1 MPRFYNF
8 YANSSPTQLLG
19 LHVLVSLSGQ
29 LRLLSPL
36 GWFDC
41 IEIQICQKKSEMNDH
56 NTTSRCFCLWK
67 YLFALKK
74 DKDSQFFSFSS
85 TRPFFCKKSCVIKKL
100 YFLSVKVYQD
110 LCKKNIFN
118 WSKIIK
124 WAMISWHLK
133 AVKSTSC
140 WPERRWHVRQIILM
154 EDPQISSEL
163 NDWIT
168 SLVLV
173 ISLLFFSKIQPHN
186 PSIGVI
192 LLFSHFSC
200 LFRRGNRDARL
211 CSPTLC
217 LISNET
223 IVNAIMIKRK
233 REIGITFEKLTKR
246 YTIVIKHNRY
256 CTAAASDSTKNLRI
270 FFGRSQI
277 PPKLNFVKKFCNASL
292 NFGIKNLP
300 TFVER
305 KTAFRWLWT
314 LLETST
320 LSWFL
325 SLSELCNKS
334 SWNIFNS

>member
-74 DKDSQFFSFSS
+74 DKDGQFFSFSS
-85 TRPFFCKKSCVIKKL
+85 TRLFFGKKSCVIKKL

-140 WPERRWHVRQIILM
+140 WPERRWHVRQIVLM
-154 EDPQISSEL
+154 EDPQIPSEL

-173 ISLLFFSKIQPHN
+173 ISLLFFSKI
-186 PSIGVI
+186 
-192 LLFSHFSC
+192 
-200 LFRRGNRDARL
+200 
-211 CSPTLC
+211 
-217 LISNET
+217 
-223 IVNAIMIKRK
+223 
-233 REIGITFEKLTKR
+233 
-246 YTIVIKHNRY
+246 
-256 CTAAASDSTKNLRI
+256 
-270 FFGRSQI
+270 
-277 PPKLNFVKKFCNASL
+277 
-292 NFGIKNLP
+292 
-300 TFVER
+300 
-305 KTAFRWLWT
+305 
-314 LLETST
+314 
-320 LSWFL
+320 
-325 SLSELCNKS
+325 
-334 SWNIFNS
+334 